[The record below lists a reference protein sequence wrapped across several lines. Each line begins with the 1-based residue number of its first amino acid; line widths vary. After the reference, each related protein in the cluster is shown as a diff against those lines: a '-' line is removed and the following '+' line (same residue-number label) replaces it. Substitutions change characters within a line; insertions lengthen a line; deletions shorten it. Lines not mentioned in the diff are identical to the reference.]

1 MRRLLTAG
9 LRGFAL
15 VALATP
21 AQART
26 DDISTTGGMN
36 HWYSFDNSRTDVTRR
51 TRRSTAH
58 RYRPQASARPHRRR
72 AVVRPHARRITRSHY
87 GPTARRTP
95 HGSTAFLRSGPG
107 TSRACLTRPARAL
120 LARIESQFGPVQVI
134 STCRPGARV
143 AGTGRISRHASG
155 NAVDF
160 NAGGRK
166 GAVVRWLI
174 ANHQLRRDDDLRPH
188 VAHPR
193 RHRSALRRRSTP
205 APVIAELD

>member
-1 MRRLLTAG
+1 MRRLLTAAAG
-9 LRGFAL
+9 LAL
-15 VALATP
+15 VAFATP

-26 DDISTTGGMN
+26 DDFTTTGGQN
-36 HWYSFDNSRTDVTRR
+36 RWYSFSDSSPDVARP

-58 RYRPQASARPHRRR
+58 RYRRQADTRPHRRR
-72 AVVRPHARRITRSHY
+72 AVMRPHARRVTRSRY
-87 GPTARRTP
+87 TPTARGTP
-95 HGSTAFLRSGPG
+95 RATAFLRSGPG

-120 LARIESQFGPVQVI
+120 LARIEGQFGPVQVI

-160 NAGGRK
+160 NAGPRK

-174 ANHQLRRDDDLRPH
+174 ANHHTGGTMTYARMSHIH
-188 VAHPR
+188 VDIGPR
-193 RHRSALRRRSTP
+193 FVSLNAGARYR
-205 APVIAELD
+205 